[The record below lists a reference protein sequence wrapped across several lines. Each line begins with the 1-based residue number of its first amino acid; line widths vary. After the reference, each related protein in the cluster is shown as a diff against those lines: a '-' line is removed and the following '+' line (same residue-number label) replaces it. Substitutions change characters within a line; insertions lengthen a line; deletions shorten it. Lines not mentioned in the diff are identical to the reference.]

1 MAKRK
6 IELIAVCALCAAAS
20 ILIYII
26 LHELGHCIVALFCG
40 AKIVDFSVFSAHM
53 AYDGGHFTDFSELWF
68 NANGALFPLIIG
80 AIYAVLY
87 RKDVQ
92 NKVYQAFS
100 FVFTLTPGYSLFA
113 WVIIPVLYLMG
124 EAPFGD
130 DCTKFLD
137 IFGMGYSPLLVAAG
151 AIVLIV
157 SYAVLLVKRRT
168 VFGFVKEIKSLSE
181 QGKDKQQ

>member
-6 IELIAVCALCAAAS
+6 ILLIAMYAAS
-20 ILIYII
+20 AAVTMVLYIV
-26 LHELGHCIVALFCG
+26 LHELGHCIVALACG
-40 AKIVDFSVFSAHM
+40 AKIVEFSVITAHM
-53 AYDGGHFTDFSELWF
+53 SSTGGHFTDFSDMWL
-68 NANGALFPLIIG
+68 NANGALFPLVIG

-100 FVFTLTPGYSLFA
+100 FVFTLAPGYSLFA
-113 WVIIPVLYLMG
+113 WVFIPVLYLMG
-124 EAPFGD
+124 KAPYGD

-137 IFGMGYSPLLVAAG
+137 VFSIKYSPLLAAAG

-168 VFGFVKEIKSLSE
+168 VFGFVKEIKSLLE
-181 QGKDKQQ
+181 QGKDKQ